1 VTLHRNARTCPA
13 SRRLIARR
21 VCEQGWTVTEAA
33 EAAGVSVQRA
43 REWLRR
49 FRGGD
54 CELADR
60 RSGPRGRPPGRVCPE
75 REAVIAEL
83 RGEVR
88 MNAVQIAEALGMS
101 ERTVRAVISRLGLSK
116 LAPLEAPEPANR
128 YERPLA
134 GELIHIDVKKLG
146 KIGRPGHRVNGD
158 RTTRSRG
165 IGWEFVHVCVDDC
178 TRLAYVEVHDDERKE
193 TVTAFLRRAVA
204 WFADQGV
211 IIERLMT
218 DNGPGYR
225 SKLHRKACTALGIRH
240 LFTRPYRP
248 RTNGKAERFI
258 RTLLD
263 GWAYQRP
270 YATSA
275 ERRSALAAF
284 QTRYNTQ
291 RPHRSLNG
299 QTPIE
304 RLAERNKTA
313 AAYS

>member
-1 VTLHRNARTCPA
+1 VTLHQNAKTCPA
-13 SRRLIARR
+13 SRRLMCQR
-21 VCEQGWTVTEAA
+21 VEELGWSVRAAA
-33 EAAGVSVQRA
+33 EAAGLSEPRA
-43 REWLRR
+43 RAWLRR
-49 FRGGD
+49 WRAGD
-54 CELADR
+54 HELADR
-60 RSGPRGRPPGRVCPE
+60 RSGPVGRHPRRTDPE

-83 RGEVR
+83 RGQVR
-88 MNAVQIAEALGMS
+88 MSAVAIADALGMP
-101 ERTVRAVISRLGLSK
+101 ERTVRGVIHRLGLAK
-116 LAPLEAPEPANR
+116 LPPLVAPEPPNR
-128 YERPLA
+128 YERPLP

-146 KIGRPGHRVNGD
+146 RIGRPGHRVNGD

-165 IGWEFVHVCVDDC
+165 IGWEFVHVCIDDC
-178 TRLAYVEVHDDERKE
+178 TRLAYVEVLDDERKE
-193 TVTAFLRRAVA
+193 TVTAFLQRAVA
-204 WFADQGV
+204 WFADHGV

-218 DNGPGYR
+218 DNGSGYR
-225 SKLHRKACTALGIRH
+225 SKLHRKACEALGIRH

-258 RTLLD
+258 RTLLA

-275 ERRSALAAF
+275 ERTAALAAF
-284 QTRYNTQ
+284 LTRYNTQ

-299 QTPIE
+299 HTPMQ